1 MNIRTRIGKLEI
13 TVGRCLP
20 LRELSD
26 AQLEARIRAAAGLG
40 DDVQL
45 TDELLRALS
54 EDAHAE
60 LTGGDHGNT

>member
-1 MNIRTRIGKLEI
+1 MNIRTRIGKLEL

-40 DDVQL
+40 DDVEL
-45 TDELLRALS
+45 TDDLLHKLS
-54 EDAHAE
+54 IDAHMV
-60 LTGGDHGNT
+60 LTEAHL

>member
-26 AQLEARIRAAAGLG
+26 AQLETRIRAAAKLG
-40 DDVQL
+40 DDVEL
-45 TDELLRALS
+45 TDELLHALS
-54 EDAHAE
+54 IDAHAVLAE
-60 LTGGDHGNT
+60 AGL